1 MEPTLSTNY
10 QHISISTEKE
20 IKWIWCLSPDPIYN
34 WKIHHTPQAACRKA
48 YSIVDSQLSLTLNKI
63 TSVSTCTCITDYI

>member
-1 MEPTLSTNY
+1 MEPTLTINAFPFPHKKKSSEYDVFPLILYT
-10 QHISISTEKE
+10 K
-20 IKWIWCLSPDPIYN
+20 IY
-34 WKIHHTPQAACRKA
+34 HTPQAACRKA